1 MESSAQGLSMG
12 TLKHVVGHGV
22 VGRAAN
28 AAMGGKFQDGFV
40 SAASSAFVGDM
51 GWNEGATRISRTIK
65 AGIIGGTASALGGG
79 KFANGAYTA
88 AFQHLLNN
96 ESGQPRGAW
105 TKEQE
110 IAELAKDGIE
120 LNWFERL
127 MFKHEAIG
135 NGMERTA
142 NALGGLGD
150 GVSMGGAE
158 WISKQV
164 YGDEAVWADKDSL
177 MYQSGYW
184 TGVAGSTIA
193 GGAVGVNASFAT
205 KSGYFWGGA
214 GTSARLAAAEASA
227 IGAKTVGQT
236 LGGRVAT
243 GIESYLLKKGW
254 ATKEQTYNY
263 IWKPASTLFAKN
275 TQSFGGLSGTG
286 GHIWRTIEAPILRT
300 RGLIH

>member
-1 MESSAQGLSMG
+1 MEGAAEFGGKLA
-12 TLKHVVGHGV
+12 HVVGHGV
-22 VGRAAN
+22 TGGAAN
-28 AAMGGKFQDGFV
+28 AAMGGKFQDGFL
-40 SAASSAFVGDM
+40 SAAA
-51 GWNEGATRISRTIK
+51 GATAVHTGLYGAFKGPGPINVAGRTAI
-65 AGIIGGTASALGGG
+65 AGMIGGTASALGGG

-105 TKEQE
+105 TKEQG

-164 YGDEAVWADKDSL
+164 YGDEAVWADKSSA
-177 MYQSGYW
+177 MYTTGYVG
-184 TGVAGSTIA
+184 GVAITMVGTGGSVASTRAIA
-193 GGAVGVNASFAT
+193 SGATSIRATSYAAGVTANINSGKWAVTGGRNIYS
-205 KSGYFWGGA
+205 YF
-214 GTSARLAAAEASA
+214 
-227 IGAKTVGQT
+227 KTG
-236 LGGRVAT
+236 LWGGRVDNGVFSWIRMKNYSSAT
-243 GIESYLLKKGW
+243 ASVRLRMPSSSFFGRDGNWK
-254 ATKEQTYNY
+254 AY
-263 IWKPASTLFAKN
+263 I
-275 TQSFGGLSGTG
+275 FGQF
-286 GHIWRTIEAPILRT
+286 RVR
-300 RGLIH
+300 